1 MRPAQES
8 IDISRDLVSLLPRLR
23 RFALTLTRNG
33 ANADTLV
40 EAVCARATGRQTVWN
55 GHGRLEDT
63 LYTLARTL
71 HDERTA
77 RRSPATEAHAA
88 AETMAKSGFTDP
100 VQRMIISMPSGLAS
114 VFLLVAVEH
123 HSYRETAHILGLS
136 PDAVAGKLAM
146 ARRQLAAMASD
157 ISERR
162 A

>member
-40 EAVCARATGRQTVWN
+40 EAVCARATGRQTVWD

-63 LYTLARTL
+63 LYMLARTL
-71 HDERTA
+71 HDERAA
-77 RRSPATEAHAA
+77 RRSPVAEAHSA
-88 AETMAKSGFTDP
+88 AETKAKSGFTDP
-100 VQRMIISMPSGLAS
+100 VQRMIVSMPSGLAS
-114 VFLLVAVEH
+114 AFLLVVVEQ
-123 HSYRETAHILGLS
+123 HSYREAAHILGLS
-136 PDAVAGKLAM
+136 PDDVADKLAR
-146 ARRQLAAMASD
+146 ARRQLAATASD
-157 ISERR
+157 TSERR